1 MESMESPKSENTL
14 FCIRLD
20 RRDLGISFPSVD
32 EAEVVAGG
40 LFVHGYKEIEIVDRF
55 SGIVVKHVVPPTMTQ

>member
-1 MESMESPKSENTL
+1 M
-14 FCIRLD
+14 D